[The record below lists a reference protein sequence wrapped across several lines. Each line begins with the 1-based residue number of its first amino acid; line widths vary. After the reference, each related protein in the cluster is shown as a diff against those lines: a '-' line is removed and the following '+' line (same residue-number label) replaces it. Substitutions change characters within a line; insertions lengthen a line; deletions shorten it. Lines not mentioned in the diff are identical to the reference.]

1 MYKYLN
7 TLTQAG
13 VVYRDPRQGDYR
25 LGYKL
30 LQYGSKLTHSEIIE
44 ERLSHYLKEISGQTN
59 MTALIATWVNDRPII
74 TQIANTNFG
83 LNIGATVSTELP
95 PLSAVGK
102 VFAAFKGDET
112 TELWKTAYLDTALLN
127 DFNTEL
133 EEVKSS
139 KFAYSKEPLIR
150 HVSSISF
157 PLLNYKNDIVAAVGI
172 VGFTDDL
179 PSTFNDPFVQKIAPI
194 IGEMSEVFGCE
205 ENSTKNEQ

>member
-1 MYKYLN
+1 MN

-13 VVYRDPRQGDYR
+13 VVYRDPRQGDYM

-30 LQYGSKLTHSEIIE
+30 LQYGSKLTYSEILK
-44 ERLSHYLKEISGQTN
+44 ERLSHYLNEISGQTN
-59 MTALIATWVNDRPII
+59 MTALLATWVNDRPII

-102 VFAAFKGDET
+102 VFAAFKDDEA
-112 TELWKTAYLDTALLN
+112 TELWKKNNLDEARLN
-127 DFNTEL
+127 EL
-133 EEVKSS
+133 NIEIEKIKLQ

-172 VGFTDDL
+172 VGFTEDL
-179 PSTFNDPFVQKIAPI
+179 PSTFDEPFIQKIAPI
-194 IGEMSEVFGCE
+194 IDEMSEVFGCTD
-205 ENSTKNEQ
+205 NSTKNEQ